1 MCRDNGGMIDA
12 QAKRT
17 QAKMLYCHLGKSLT
31 EIASELDVPIN
42 TVRSWHR
49 RGGWEESASLQ
60 QCNQSLTDRY
70 NYLIQLPEKSEADLR
85 EIRVLGGEIR
95 RNLITLKKL
104 ENYQY
109 DGKPTTD
116 KDFNPKLSKRGRKS
130 HAEKNFLTQ
139 EQVELLEAEFLKRLY
154 PHQHF
159 WYQNIHH
166 RIRNIMKSR
175 QIGATDYFSHEALVD
190 GILHGRNKNFLSASR
205 AQALLFR
212 SYIVAFVYRV
222 TGVELKGGG
231 GTEPMVIRTE
241 EHSHIE
247 FRFLS
252 TNSNSAQGPHGD
264 VIIDE
269 YFWIRDFAKLRR
281 VASAMATH
289 DHWRLVYISTPSTVN
304 HQAYPFWSGEHFNKG
319 RKKEN
324 HITLDISHAALK
336 HGRLCEDG
344 QWRQVV
350 TLQDACDQGFD
361 LATPEKLQA
370 EYPLDEYRQLFE
382 CEFIDDSQ
390 AVFRFEMLQKCL
402 VDVLAID
409 NQENRVRWLDYD
421 PDAARPLGNIPVWI
435 GYDPSRTTDAAAI
448 VVVAPP
454 LEPKGRFRVIER
466 LRVFGKTFQAQAEM
480 IKSLLGK
487 YNVTELAMDV
497 TGIGLGVFELIT
509 KGDSNTPPIFPRA
522 KPIHYSP
529 ESKTALVMKGL
540 DVVEAKRLE
549 MDTSAVDMVKALMSI
564 YRTTTDNGTV
574 TYKARRTDTTGHADE
589 AFALLHALSFEPL
602 TGEKRKMTVRTSKAR
617 RARKQQ
623 EAMLGMGGGAV
634 ALFRPH
640 AMPLHTNLYRTAA
653 NDDRYSLAA

>member
-1 MCRDNGGMIDA
+1 MIDA
-12 QAKRT
+12 QAKRA
-17 QAKMLYCHLGKSLT
+17 QAELMFCHLGKSLSD
-31 EIASELDVPIN
+31 ISDELAVPIN

-49 RGGWEESASLQ
+49 RGGWKEVAGIT

-70 NYLIQLPEKSEADLR
+70 NYLIQLPVKTEFDLR
-85 EIRVLGGEIR
+85 EIKIIGGEIR
-95 RNLITLKKL
+95 RNLITLEKL
-104 ENYQY
+104 KHYQG
-109 DGKPTTD
+109 DDRKTSD
-116 KDFNPKLSKRGRKS
+116 KDFNPKLSKRGRK
-130 HAEKNFLTQ
+130 ADVQKNFLTQ
-139 EQVELLEAEFLKRLY
+139 EQVEALEAAFLERLF
-154 PHQHF
+154 PHQKH
-159 WYQNIHH
+159 WYDNIGQ

-175 QIGATDYFSHEALVD
+175 QIGATDYFSHEALID

-231 GTEPMVIRTE
+231 GTEAMVIRTE
-241 EHSHIE
+241 EHSHVE
-247 FRFLS
+247 FRFMS

-319 RKKEN
+319 RKKED
-324 HITLDISHAALK
+324 HITLDITHAALK
-336 HGRLCEDG
+336 AGRLCEDG
-344 QWRQVV
+344 QWRQIV
-350 TLQDACDQGFD
+350 TLQDACDLGFN
-361 LATPEKLQA
+361 LATPERLQA

-390 AVFRFEMLQKCL
+390 AVFRFEMLQKCM

-409 NQENRVRWLDYD
+409 KQENRIRWLDYD
-421 PDAARPLGNIPVWI
+421 PDAARPLGNLPVWV

-454 LEPKGRFRVIER
+454 LEAKGKFRIIERFRV
-466 LRVFGKTFQAQAEM
+466 FDKTFQAQAEM
-480 IKSLLGK
+480 IKTLLGR

-509 KGDSNTPPIFPRA
+509 KGDSNNAPIFPRA

-529 ESKTALVMKGL
+529 DSKAALVMKGL

-549 MDTSAVDMVKALMSI
+549 MDTSAVDMVKAMMSI
-564 YRTTTDNGTV
+564 YRTATENGTV

-589 AFALLHALSFEPL
+589 AFALLHALSFEPF
-602 TGEKRKMTVRTSKAR
+602 TGDKRKMTVRTSKAR
-617 RARKQQ
+617 RLRQQ
-623 EAMLGMGGGAV
+623 QQNAGMVGGNVVMLHPE
-634 ALFRPH
+634 LH
-640 AMPLHTNLYRTAA
+640 TKLHTNLYRTAA
-653 NDDRYSLAA
+653 NDDHYRQAA